1 MLSVVCGHSCGNV
14 CDCLQPHVTRHLTD
28 RHDILGLICPCLL
41 QELAEMVLSE
51 RTCTGQLTSHPQ
63 SRDIQFENFSLLF
76 HGHELIQDSTLE
88 LNYGR

>member
-1 MLSVVCGHSCGNV
+1 MFSTACSLVWPEVSQTDISC
-14 CDCLQPHVTRHLTD
+14 LF
-28 RHDILGLICPCLL
+28 
-41 QELAEMVLSE
+41 QEMAEMVLSE

>member
-1 MLSVVCGHSCGNV
+1 
-14 CDCLQPHVTRHLTD
+14 
-28 RHDILGLICPCLL
+28 
-41 QELAEMVLSE
+41 MVLSE

>member
-1 MLSVVCGHSCGNV
+1 MMSTACSLRQLDVSPTGMEISSLS
-14 CDCLQPHVTRHLTD
+14 
-28 RHDILGLICPCLL
+28 CPCLF